1 MQNATTP
8 CWGEYVEFPYFSGF
22 AINENYTFVE
32 NGIPEPLG
40 LHSRVKSTSGQ
51 AYFPPISTAYDPAF
65 DPVWPRVINRAIAK
79 FISQYNN
86 SRSSIMGGPYI
97 KELGQT
103 LSTIINPM
111 SSIRDLTL
119 GYLGRAEKHG
129 RRYKR
134 DRKSLSKALGDSYL
148 EYGFGLAPFAQDVV
162 NLFVKAD
169 SLRLDVKAIDATA
182 SERVFAS
189 NDAEP
194 YVNTGYVDLVAY
206 RNVQKYSRV
215 TVRLKGM
222 IRTGIDKNGQ
232 ISRAQ
237 ALRILPQDFLPTVY
251 ELVPW
256 SWLLDYFT
264 NVGDLI
270 QAYSFPFSDVVWG
283 CRTHRLERRAIYS
296 SIKLNA
302 PSIPFNCTLK
312 QNSSYATGG
321 NGTIGYTVWERIY
334 LTPSDFVPR
343 LEFRLPT
350 NAGQIRNM
358 GAILLQRGTSVAS
371 LLRRLSLS

>member
-1 MQNATTP
+1 MTNSNTYHKEEVKVNRSSWSSDSTTIDGLDPPNINHASQPVFTVQTYLNHVEGVKNPHWKQQVKAMQNATTP

-22 AINENYTFVE
+22 AINENYTFVQ

-40 LHSRVKSTSGQ
+40 LHSRVNSTSGQ

-129 RRYKR
+129 HRYKR

-189 NDAEP
+189 NGAEP
-194 YVNTGYVDLVAY
+194 YVDTGYVALGAY

-251 ELVPW
+251 ELIPW
-256 SWLLDYFT
+256 SWLLDY
-264 NVGDLI
+264 
-270 QAYSFPFSDVVWG
+270 SP
-283 CRTHRLERRAIYS
+283 
-296 SIKLNA
+296 
-302 PSIPFNCTLK
+302 TLV
-312 QNSSYATGG
+312 
-321 NGTIGYTVWERIY
+321 I
-334 LTPSDFVPR
+334 
-343 LEFRLPT
+343 
-350 NAGQIRNM
+350 
-358 GAILLQRGTSVAS
+358 
-371 LLRRLSLS
+371 